1 VIPVLLIA
9 LGVAAVALVLARLQG
24 ARAFALVAVIGL
36 VAMSGVFWSVRNRA
50 PALVLLA
57 AAFGVVLLVAVA
69 RRFPRF
75 TGVAVGGLAGLAI
88 GGGAAALLHGIAA
101 LLGPDGQPLG
111 EWVGPL
117 GTIGLPL
124 AGLAA
129 GALVGALLPRFR
141 KPPEA

>member
-9 LGVAAVALVLARLQG
+9 LGVAAAAIVLARLRG
-24 ARAFALVAVIGL
+24 PRAFALVTVVGL
-36 VAMSGVFWSVRNRA
+36 VVLSGVFWSVRNRA

-75 TGVAVGGLAGLAI
+75 TGVAVGALAGLAL
-88 GGGAAALLHGIAA
+88 GGIASAALHGVAA
-101 LLGPDGQPLG
+101 LLGHEGHALG
-111 EWVGPL
+111 DWVRPA
-117 GTIGLPL
+117 GTVGLPL

-129 GALVGALLPRFR
+129 GALAGALFPRFR
-141 KPPEA
+141 K